1 MYFKFFKLRSRD
13 KISVVQPQM
22 IYSEP
27 SLSYCTNLVVGSCP
41 LRCWLMPSAA
51 ESSTMPTP

>member
-22 IYSEP
+22 IYSELP
-27 SLSYCTNLVVGSCP
+27 CVIVP
-41 LRCWLMPSAA
+41 I
-51 ESSTMPTP
+51 